1 VPDFRYA
8 DQHVPVTIKDVTARK
23 GGEGR
28 FPGPG
33 WPLAG
38 YSDLIYVACPGCG
51 GRAEVLPRPGQPEFR
66 YVTDFLSRPRR
77 LVCRHCAAARDWIP
91 SKRDQGRLIAG
102 PHGPSD
108 PFFGRPLWL
117 QTPCCGHVL
126 WAYNDRHLDTLHS
139 YVRAGLRERT
149 DSDPKRGMLYRLPA
163 WIKKASHRSDVLHA
177 IDLLHEQLNRLP
189 GARDERATAADL
201 TAISR
206 VLNVIP
212 LSANIC
218 PTLPIPCHGG

>member
-1 VPDFRYA
+1 M
-8 DQHVPVTIKDVTARK
+8 TAHG

-38 YSDLIYVACPGCG
+38 YSGLIYVACPGCG
-51 GRAEVLPRPGQPEFR
+51 GRAEVIPRPGQPGFR

-77 LVCRHCAAARDWIP
+77 LVCPHCATAREWIP
-91 SKRDQGRLIAG
+91 SKRDRGRLIAG

-117 QTPCCGHVL
+117 QTPCCGHIL
-126 WAYNDRHLDTLHS
+126 WAYNDQHLDTLQT

-149 DSDPKRGMLYRLPA
+149 NSDPKRGMPYRLPA
-163 WIKKASHRSDVLHA
+163 WIKKASHRSDVLRA

-212 LSANIC
+212 SGRTSSPGPAVPQRAGPGSVLRVRAR
-218 PTLPIPCHGG
+218 HRG